1 MKADFISNMLNS
13 DPSPPPAMTGADGT
27 TSALAAGP
35 SNGEA
40 AGLVQVRVDAPSGN
54 SEDNGFDE
62 GSAWSPE
69 RSSVSCSRRW
79 DGQYGTL

>member
-1 MKADFISNMLNS
+1 MTKMLNS
-13 DPSPPPAMTGADGT
+13 VPSPHSAMTGADGT

-35 SNGEA
+35 GPSNGEA
-40 AGLVQVRVDAPSGN
+40 AGLGQVRVDAPSGCN

-69 RSSVSCSRRW
+69 RSSVSCSRRYV
-79 DGQYGTL
+79 G

>member
-1 MKADFISNMLNS
+1 
-13 DPSPPPAMTGADGT
+13 MTGADGT

-40 AGLVQVRVDAPSGN
+40 AGLVQVRVDAPSGSGC

-69 RSSVSCSRRW
+69 RSSVSCSRRYV
-79 DGQYGTL
+79 G

>member
-1 MKADFISNMLNS
+1 MTTLLNS
-13 DPSPPPAMTGADGT
+13 DPSPGAAMTGANGT
-27 TSALAAGP
+27 TSALAAGPGP

-69 RSSVSCSRRW
+69 RSSVSCSRR
-79 DGQYGTL
+79 